1 MPKPKRPRTARR
13 EEARHFSK
21 LAKDRERLFML
32 EPGGSAE
39 RPIEVE
45 TPSVIETRARS
56 MPCPRCDGEHEVLEH
71 AAVTTER
78 GSLREARVR
87 CRSCGSRRSIWFRL
101 AALN

>member
-13 EEARHFSK
+13 ERARK
-21 LAKDRERLFML
+21 LAKLASDRERLFAL

-39 RPIEVE
+39 RPIEVH

-71 AAVTTER
+71 AAVSTER
-78 GSLREARVR
+78 GSLREARLR
-87 CRSCGSRRSIWFRL
+87 CRSCGSRRSVWFRL
-101 AALN
+101 VAVN

>member
-13 EEARHFSK
+13 EAAREFSK
-21 LAKDRERLFML
+21 HAKDRERLFAL
-32 EPGGSAE
+32 EPGGSE
-39 RPIEVE
+39 GRPIEVE

-56 MPCPRCDGEHEVLEH
+56 VPCPRCEGEHEVLEH

-78 GSLREARVR
+78 GSLREARLR

-101 AALN
+101 AMVN